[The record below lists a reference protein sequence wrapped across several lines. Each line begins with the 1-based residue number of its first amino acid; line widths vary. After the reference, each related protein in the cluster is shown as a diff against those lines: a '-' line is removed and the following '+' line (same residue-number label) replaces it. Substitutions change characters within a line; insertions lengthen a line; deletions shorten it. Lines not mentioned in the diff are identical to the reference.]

1 MALRRTRRRWIVV
14 LLLLALAG
22 GTFGTWVLLHPASIW
37 VQPWRARQTQVADH
51 VVFGPYPVEE
61 DFVRLKR
68 QGVTTIISL
77 LDPAL
82 PYEKVLLAQERE
94 RAQRYGMQ
102 VRNFPMASILGQ
114 SFGADYVRNSRA
126 AAQAALDA
134 KGVAYIHCYLGLH
147 RAVNVQKLIAQSHAT
162 TRYVGSA
169 GGTRAA
175 DTLALDQA
183 NFAFLEGDYAR
194 TLRELGAIRA
204 PGPAALD
211 LAGWAHYR
219 RNDIPAARA
228 QFERARALDPGDR
241 EAQSGLAYCAL
252 RDNDLAHA
260 ETGFSGILAARPDD
274 PAAIEGLGH
283 VRYRQG
289 RADDA
294 RALFTRALALDPGNP
309 EIRGM
314 LDRLHVLSPAAAN
327 PSTAD

>member
-1 MALRRTRRRWIVV
+1 
-14 LLLLALAG
+14 
-22 GTFGTWVLLHPASIW
+22 PASLW

-51 VVFGPYPVEE
+51 VLFGPYPVEE
-61 DFVRLKR
+61 DFDRLQR
-68 QGVTTIISL
+68 QGVTTIVSL

-82 PYEKVLLAQERE
+82 PYENVLLAQERE
-94 RAQRYGMQ
+94 RARRHGMQ
-102 VRNFPMASILGQ
+102 VRNFPMASILGR
-114 SFGADYVRNSRA
+114 SFGADYARNARA

-162 TRYVGSA
+162 TRYAGST
-169 GGTRAA
+169 GGTRPA
-175 DTLALDQA
+175 DTLALDHA
-183 NFAFLEGDYAR
+183 NFAFLDGDYAR
-194 TLRELGAIRA
+194 TLEDLAAIRA

-219 RNDIPAARA
+219 RGEIPAARA
-228 QFERARALDPGDR
+228 QFARALALAPGDR

-252 RDNDLAHA
+252 RDNDLARA
-260 ETGFSGILAARPDD
+260 ETGFAGILAARPDD

-289 RADDA
+289 RADAA

-314 LDRLHVLSPAAAN
+314 LDRLHVVVPPAAAN
-327 PSTAD
+327 ASAAD